1 MTPVHLAISS
11 VTLVISSYPI
21 LKQWHVKDLAIM
33 VNSIY
38 TACFMCSVFQFIP
51 SCNTRDLLQLIFF
64 IYIDL
69 TVIFVLLYKII
80 IADTN
85 MGTNPLSQTLTT
97 KHSIICVMI
106 MILISII
113 CVSPMINNNSCF
125 ADNLQSLLYYKS
137 ALLLI
142 SLVVLTVIVCNYYE
156 TYNLRWKYLLLMKT
170 CVIIQIFVNATTP
183 KAREYFTNQISIN
196 ILLTFIGHYLC
207 FTYKHDTT
215 LQIDTTTRR
224 QSLEMSNG
232 DIRATPLN
240 NRWSPSYPVIN
251 ASTLSPSNQLKVPS
265 PGANARNSVVVAT
278 TPNIT
283 HSPAVRIAV
292 TPNKLHSP
300 DTKSMLP
307 EINPRSPAVRTSVT
321 PNNTHSSTA
330 VIRDKDSSVSSDILT
345 QPPSP
350 VHLVPDFIPRLSVES
365 IDHRM
370 SLSDVVVN
378 PKTIFSP
385 RHHTRNVS
393 DIVEE
398 NSVNVSDS
406 KSNIGESRIS
416 AYDVVRS
423 IQPVTTV
430 YAYDVNRD
438 QIPV

>member
-21 LKQWHVKDLAIM
+21 LKQWHVKDLAII

-38 TACFMCSVFQFIP
+38 IACFVCSIFQFIP

-69 TVIFVLLYKII
+69 TAIFLLLYKI
-80 IADTN
+80 
-85 MGTNPLSQTLTT
+85 MGNTTPRTTSLDLTT

-113 CVSPMINNNSCF
+113 STSPMINSRSCF
-125 ADNLQSLLYYKS
+125 ADNLQSLLYYQLP
-137 ALLLI
+137 LLFI
-142 SLVVLTVIVCNYYE
+142 SLVVLTVIVCNHYDI
-156 TYNLRWKYLLLMKT
+156 YNLRWKYLLLMKT

-196 ILLTFIGHYLC
+196 ILLTFIVHYLC
-207 FTYKHDTT
+207 FTYKHDTR

-265 PGANARNSVVVAT
+265 PSANARNSAVVAP
-278 TPNIT
+278 TPNIA
-283 HSPAVRIAV
+283 HSPAIRIAV

-307 EINPRSPAVRTSVT
+307 EINPRSPTVRTSVT

-330 VIRDKDSSVSSDILT
+330 VIRDKDSSISSDILT

-370 SLSDVVVN
+370 SLSDVVN
-378 PKTIFSP
+378 PKIIFSP

-398 NSVNVSDS
+398 KSVNVSDS

-416 AYDVVRS
+416 PYDVVRS
-423 IQPVTTV
+423 IQPVTTI